1 MPLRRMSTQRQTLHE
16 TAIVKDFATGETHQV
31 HVPST
36 DIDGCIGFSFVRCAF
51 SILSLLLVLTD
62 IPRTGLTVDFKD
74 WPQVAPGV
82 FMYYGPYNYPTATY
96 VRNES
101 TGVISGLRRG
111 KPLTAAKLWAYKFD
125 TLSIPQ
131 RAIAMHLNVTAYP
144 SCVLYRGR
152 CQDAELLPLATT
164 FSMLDGLVSAL
175 QQRFFVEPSER
186 RPFVFVTT
194 NNWLD
199 RLHHT
204 IVQFMWRRQD
214 DRLFTAH
221 YIRYDAINQKGSRRK
236 LNTDYPL
243 CGKRDQVRD
252 SVSDRRSFR
261 PLICEMP
268 HGWRCAFTF
277 PAAAENP
284 AKTIQVPIGSHIDLR
299 TQALRQQYPEL
310 NIDLTIITTRNIFTN
325 PHSLWLPMI
334 SYWSEN
340 IEVTTLLR
348 ARRCR
353 DTNASECETVV
364 VDDYRYERTSMDTDA
379 RDWDAIISVLRG
391 SAQAYVWLRLASAWI
406 SCFFTRRAERVY
418 RDRSALV
425 QVVAAWSTFFL
436 IPIHCLIYSS
446 WFPVL
451 AYALSHVLDSGVTH
465 IVQNSIWATSNGI
478 LEKFEFVKYTIAAS
492 LQMRN
497 IWLIAL
503 AWKVVLWMH
512 MKSIAAPRGRGWTP
526 TDGLIGFRGLFIGS
540 ISSLTVFSFLRALRF
555 RDTDVVA
562 IQVLPRHVPL
572 NGIQG
577 PAMIQN
583 AAEYGY
589 RLDGKTGV
597 VTTVIVSAAWLTLQL
612 LVSLLTR
619 RPTHFFF
626 SRTYYV
632 PLSAGSLWPQS
643 LLHVFWYLPV
653 TFSQDRR
660 SSFFA
665 AIRRSS
671 SVAMVWKQLSVRLIE
686 TALLPSVKDSGCVI
700 CRQPTSALHWRM
712 TQGCPQ
718 HEPIFRIDKR
728 PREIWSAVR
737 LVNTGLLSD
746 PVVLF
751 QIFVIGRPVFLYRF
765 VPKPATPSENS
776 TDTHEHTPDSTR
788 SLAEQRQILLPIWLQ
803 IHGDRLDEPIVSHQ
817 FDVEFITTVEASTV
831 PWHLLVS
838 CG

>member
-1 MPLRRMSTQRQTLHE
+1 MDCCDHPFSA
-16 TAIVKDFATGETHQV
+16 TARVGELCV
-31 HVPST
+31 CVCVCVDS
-36 DIDGCIGFSFVRCAF
+36 AA
-51 SILSLLLVLTD
+51 ILSETNTK
-62 IPRTGLTVDFKD
+62 PEQNRNRT
-74 WPQVAPGV
+74 
-82 FMYYGPYNYPTATY
+82 
-96 VRNES
+96 E
-101 TGVISGLRRG
+101 
-111 KPLTAAKLWAYKFD
+111 
-125 TLSIPQ
+125 
-131 RAIAMHLNVTAYP
+131 
-144 SCVLYRGR
+144 
-152 CQDAELLPLATT
+152 
-164 FSMLDGLVSAL
+164 
-175 QQRFFVEPSER
+175 
-186 RPFVFVTT
+186 
-194 NNWLD
+194 
-199 RLHHT
+199 
-204 IVQFMWRRQD
+204 
-214 DRLFTAH
+214 
-221 YIRYDAINQKGSRRK
+221 
-236 LNTDYPL
+236 
-243 CGKRDQVRD
+243 
-252 SVSDRRSFR
+252 
-261 PLICEMP
+261 
-268 HGWRCAFTF
+268 
-277 PAAAENP
+277 
-284 AKTIQVPIGSHIDLR
+284 
-299 TQALRQQYPEL
+299 
-310 NIDLTIITTRNIFTN
+310 TRTN
-325 PHSLWLPMI
+325 PNNNDNDNS
-334 SYWSEN
+334 S
-340 IEVTTLLR
+340 
-348 ARRCR
+348 
-353 DTNASECETVV
+353 
-364 VDDYRYERTSMDTDA
+364 
-379 RDWDAIISVLRG
+379 
-391 SAQAYVWLRLASAWI
+391 
-406 SCFFTRRAERVY
+406 
-418 RDRSALV
+418 RS
-425 QVVAAWSTFFL
+425 
-436 IPIHCLIYSS
+436 IHV
-446 WFPVL
+446 F
-451 AYALSHVLDSGVTH
+451 
-465 IVQNSIWATSNGI
+465 
-478 LEKFEFVKYTIAAS
+478 
-492 LQMRN
+492 
-497 IWLIAL
+497 
-503 AWKVVLWMH
+503 
-512 MKSIAAPRGRGWTP
+512 IAAPRGRGWTP

-765 VPKPATPSENS
+765 VLQASDAKREFDRHTR
-776 TDTHEHTPDSTR
+776 THTGFHTISRGAAADSAANLAADPWR
-788 SLAEQRQILLPIWLQ
+788 SS
-803 IHGDRLDEPIVSHQ
+803 G
-817 FDVEFITTVEASTV
+817 
-831 PWHLLVS
+831 
-838 CG
+838 